1 MNRRIDAEPAFL
13 IATTPWRESS
23 SRIEVFTK
31 NHGRQALLAR
41 SARKRQ
47 SDLRGVLVPF
57 VPILV
62 SWYGQNE
69 LRTLHRASWIGGWA
83 QPTGNNLMGALYINE
98 LVLKLTAYEDSHE
111 EIYHA
116 MYRAMSSLAN
126 ATHIQGILRIFE
138 WQLLTACGIAPDA
151 KYDINGKEIVDDT
164 CYIIQP
170 ESLAQVADD
179 KLLNPDETSNQVLIH
194 GSTLKALQNSK
205 FDSDE
210 SLSEALR
217 LNRMLLNFRI
227 PQICS
232 RNILQQLQIIKKSHL
247 IKKDNKC

>member
-1 MNRRIDAEPAFL
+1 MNRRIDSEPAFL

-57 VPILV
+57 VPISV

-83 QPTGNNLMGALYINE
+83 QPTGNNLMGAMYINE

-116 MYRAMSSLAN
+116 MYQAMSSLAT

-138 WQLLTACGIAPDA
+138 WKLLTACGIAPDTQ
-151 KYDINGKEIVDDT
+151 YDIDGREIACDT

-170 ESLAQVADD
+170 ESLATVADEFT
-179 KLLNPDETSNQVLIH
+179 NITNNNNYVLIH
-194 GSTLKALQNSK
+194 GSTLQALKNSK

-210 SLSEALR
+210 SLVEALQ
-217 LNRMLLNFRI
+217 LNRMLLSFRI

-232 RNILQQLQIIKKSHL
+232 RNVLQQLQTIKKSRL
-247 IKKDNKC
+247 TKITER